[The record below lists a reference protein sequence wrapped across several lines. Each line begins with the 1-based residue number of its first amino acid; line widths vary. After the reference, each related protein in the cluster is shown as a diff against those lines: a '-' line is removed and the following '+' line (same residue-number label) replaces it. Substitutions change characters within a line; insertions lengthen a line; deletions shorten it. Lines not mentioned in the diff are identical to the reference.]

1 MKNFFSAAT
10 VAFLLI
16 AGNAHAAILTVN
28 NNSTS
33 PGQYTSLQAAITA
46 AHAGDT
52 LLVSGSNTDYGP
64 NGYNITINKPLTLL
78 GTGFNPI
85 KDNALTS
92 KISNVILQSGSA
104 GTVIVGF
111 VIANNLSTDYN
122 VQVNNITI
130 KRNFIGQINSWG
142 DSWILQEN
150 IFGLNNSA
158 ITLNGNNILVK
169 NNIFQGSPYT
179 GISNQAANT
188 NFVFSNNV
196 VFGNNFV
203 ANNFYN
209 AVVSN
214 NIFYDSSKV
223 SVQYFS
229 TNTANTTFTKNIV
242 YGNPAA
248 NPFYTNNNGNTE
260 SGNSYNTDP
269 QFNSVKLTAA
279 YGFYMV
285 LDLTS
290 DLSLKATSPGHN
302 YGTDGKDV
310 GLFGVAGSLNPLTGS
325 PAIPQISTMN
335 ILNTVVAP
343 GATLNVQI
351 KAKSNN

>member
-1 MKNFFSAAT
+1 MKNFFSAAII
-10 VAFLLI
+10 AFLVI

-46 AHAGDT
+46 AHSGDT

-64 NGYNITINKPLTLL
+64 NSAGININKPLTLW
-78 GTGFNPI
+78 GTGYNPI
-85 KDNALTS
+85 KDNPLTS
-92 KISNVILQSGSA
+92 KISYLNLQSGSA

-111 VIANNLSTDYN
+111 VIAGNLSTDYN
-122 VQVNNITI
+122 VQVNNITV
-130 KRNFIGQINSWG
+130 KRNFIGPINSVG
-142 DSWILQEN
+142 DNWILQEN
-150 IFGLNNSA
+150 IFGLSNGNL
-158 ITLNGNNILVK
+158 TLNGNNILVK

-179 GISNQAANT
+179 GISNQPSNT

-229 TNTANTTFTKNIV
+229 SSTANTTFTKNIV

-269 QFNSVKLTAA
+269 QFNSVKLGTS
-279 YGFYMV
+279 YGYYIV

-302 YGTDGKDV
+302 TGTDGKDI
-310 GLFGVAGSLNPLTGS
+310 GLFGGAGSLNPLTGY
-325 PAIPQISTMN
+325 PAIPQITTMN
-335 ILNTVVAP
+335 IQNTVVAP